1 MQLAVQVLLSL
12 CLTHKLR
19 NQPEETRT
27 VTQSELLHKTD
38 HRARPSNFCMNALQ
52 SSGATGNTG
61 METIALKEQI
71 KLIKQNKKKGGGG
84 MVGAI
89 KVTMSQGGNYV

>member
-38 HRARPSNFCMNALQ
+38 HRARPSNFCMNTLQ

-71 KLIKQNKKKGGGG
+71 KLIKQNKKKGGGWWE
-84 MVGAI
+84 
-89 KVTMSQGGNYV
+89 Q